1 MNRTELARQAESI
14 KSNFDRLDSLL
25 DSMTEAQALSL
36 SKVYESVSI
45 ILKAQYT
52 LIKNKPGLRLID
64 ED

>member
-1 MNRTELARQAESI
+1 MNRVELALQAESI
-14 KSNFDRLDSLL
+14 KSDLDRLDLLL

-52 LIKNKPGLRLID
+52 LIKNKPGLRIV

>member
-1 MNRTELARQAESI
+1 MNNTELARQAESI
-14 KSNFDRLDSLL
+14 KSDLDRLDSLL

-52 LIKNKPGLRLID
+52 LIKNRPGLRVV

>member
-1 MNRTELARQAESI
+1 MNKSTLAAQADAL
-14 KSNFDRLDSLL
+14 KSDLERLDLLL
-25 DSMTEAQALSL
+25 DSMTQAQTLSL

-52 LIKNKPGLRLID
+52 LIKNKPGLRIV

>member
-1 MNRTELARQAESI
+1 MDKTELARQAESI
-14 KSNFDRLDSLL
+14 KSDLDRLDSLL

-52 LIKNKPGLRLID
+52 LIKNRPGLRVV

>member
-1 MNRTELARQAESI
+1 MDKTELARQAESI
-14 KSNFDRLDSLL
+14 KSDLDRLDSLL

-52 LIKNKPGLRLID
+52 LIKNRPGLRVVGD
-64 ED
+64 

>member
-1 MNRTELARQAESI
+1 MNNTELAQQAESI
-14 KSNFDRLDSLL
+14 KSDLDRLDSLL

-36 SKVYESVSI
+36 SKVYESVGI

-52 LIKNKPGLRLID
+52 LIKNRPGLRVV